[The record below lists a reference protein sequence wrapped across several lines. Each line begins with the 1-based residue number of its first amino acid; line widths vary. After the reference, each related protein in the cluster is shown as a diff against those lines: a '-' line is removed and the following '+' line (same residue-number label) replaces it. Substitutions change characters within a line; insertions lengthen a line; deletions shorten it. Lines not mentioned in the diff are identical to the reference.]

1 MHISSII
8 FDWLYLTARCIW
20 LGGLTYLG
28 YVLVPLLPMVEP
40 DHNAGVLTTLVRRYQ
55 PLMLGAIGVLLVC
68 GLYEAESS
76 VSNAQ
81 QLLSDPYGR
90 TLLVECILIVVMIL
104 LSGVALFILRP
115 KLTRQAILLPVV
127 NAELPAR
134 RARQSAL
141 GQTARRLKLLLG
153 VISWLGAA
161 VLLCAALMAFFAP
174 PVVFPNIDY
183 SQNTSATS
191 NSAAPLT
198 LQTQQVGDLSVTL
211 QVLPGRV
218 DTANTVLVTIVD
230 SRSGQLVTNAQVQ
243 MNINMVIMNMGTIN
257 TSLRAGNPT
266 YVATFDKQTTFSMPG
281 QWEIRLRIQRPGQ
294 PPQRATFTVTL
305 GSH

>member
-1 MHISSII
+1 
-8 FDWLYLTARCIW
+8 
-20 LGGLTYLG
+20 
-28 YVLVPLLPMVEP
+28 
-40 DHNAGVLTTLVRRYQ
+40 
-55 PLMLGAIGVLLVC
+55 
-68 GLYEAESS
+68 
-76 VSNAQ
+76 
-81 QLLSDPYGR
+81 
-90 TLLVECILIVVMIL
+90 
-104 LSGVALFILRP
+104 
-115 KLTRQAILLPVV
+115 
-127 NAELPAR
+127 
-134 RARQSAL
+134 
-141 GQTARRLKLLLG
+141 
-153 VISWLGAA
+153 
-161 VLLCAALMAFFAP
+161 MAFFAP

-211 QVLPGRV
+211 QVAPGRV

-243 MNINMVIMNMGTIN
+243 MRINMVIMNMGTTN

-266 YVATFDKQTTFSMPG
+266 YVATFDKQTTFSMAG

-294 PPQRATFTVTL
+294 PPQQATFTVTL